1 MMSLILFAC
10 MGFMPNHFSDSDTL
24 DPSFV
29 RVDFVP
35 DYKPFF
41 W

>member
-1 MMSLILFAC
+1 MMSLILFVC
-10 MGFMPNHFSDSDTL
+10 MGFMPNHFSDGDTL